1 VRRRQR
7 DRHRRLHEQRPSSG
21 AADANGRTDPAQAG
35 AGPARRLD
43 LPRLTRRR
51 SPGRPGGRPH
61 RLTGR
66 RRRSDGRSLPKL
78 GEHRARARARARRD
92 AAPLALPAPGARFVE
107 REEVI
112 LNGTKRRYW
121 EDHEQVTTDRAA
133 LGPAGDCARLFSSYG
148 SELQVGRLEVELTV
162 PASDG
167 ASTSLDDHFVP
178 VNGANGGAPTTAT
191 LRGLVSTGKASPTR
205 TM

>member
-1 VRRRQR
+1 
-7 DRHRRLHEQRPSSG
+7 
-21 AADANGRTDPAQAG
+21 
-35 AGPARRLD
+35 
-43 LPRLTRRR
+43 
-51 SPGRPGGRPH
+51 
-61 RLTGR
+61 
-66 RRRSDGRSLPKL
+66 
-78 GEHRARARARARRD
+78 
-92 AAPLALPAPGARFVE
+92 LALPAPGARFVE